1 MVIIDH
7 TIVNDAA
14 GADPLPSAIDMRCMM
29 TRRAIRWALSLAL
42 TVSGV
47 MITLQISAAQAISPD
62 SRTAIV
68 GGTVIDGNGGPP
80 IADAVILIEG
90 ARITAVGPRRAV
102 SIPAGARQ
110 IDAHGQWIVPGLI
123 DTNVHLSL
131 YGGQNDRYE
140 TMVRYQPREAEIVLE
155 AAQIDLSYGVTTVRD
170 SYGAL
175 PALTKTRDA
184 IARGDAIGA
193 RILAAGNILGW
204 SGPYSFSF
212 SRVMGS
218 LTLFQE
224 QMNDYIAQGGG
235 EELMAM
241 TPDELRRAIDA
252 YLDKGPDFLKFGGT
266 SHFSDPTYI
275 GFSPEAQRVIVEE
288 AHKRN
293 RAAET
298 HSTSIE
304 GLRVSIAAG
313 IDGIQH
319 PELLDG
325 RELPDDMVATI
336 RDRGLICSMLASTIT
351 GPAWKRH
358 LKAKDEAAKK
368 RADAE
373 QETPSAAREKTTA
386 ERRKEAV
393 DAGADLEARRANA
406 QKLIGAGCRITPG
419 TDSYWAA
426 AAELS
431 RTPKPK
437 EQDHGI
443 GTIMAI
449 EGLVELGMTPSQAIV
464 SATKNGAIAARGLK
478 DFGTIEQGKLAD
490 VVLLS
495 ADPLADIGNLRKV
508 AAVMKDGRVVDRDK
522 LPATRV
528 LSAPP
533 PAKSVTS
540 ASAKGNR

>member
-1 MVIIDH
+1 MSAV
-7 TIVNDAA
+7 VAA
-14 GADPLPSAIDMRCMM
+14 LAHVSAQ
-29 TRRAIRWALSLAL
+29 TP
-42 TVSGV
+42 
-47 MITLQISAAQAISPD
+47 AAAAV
-62 SRTAIV
+62 AIV
-68 GGTVIDGNGGPP
+68 GGTVIDGNGGTP
-80 IADAVILIEG
+80 IADAVVLIKG
-90 ARITAVGPRRAV
+90 ARISAVGPRSAV
-102 SIPAGARQ
+102 PIPADASQ
-110 IDAHGQWIVPGLI
+110 IDARGKWVIPGLI

-140 TMVRYQPREAEIVLE
+140 TLAKYQPRQDDIVLE

-175 PALTKTRDA
+175 VPLTKVRDR
-184 IARGDAIGA
+184 IARGEQTGA

-212 SRVMGS
+212 SRVMGQ

-241 TPDELRRAIDA
+241 TPQELRQAIGA

-266 SHFSDPTYI
+266 SHFSEPTFI
-275 GFSPEAQRVIVEE
+275 GFSADAQRVIVEE

-325 RELPDDMVATI
+325 RAIPDDVVKTI
-336 RDRGLICSMLASTIT
+336 VDRNLNCSMLASTIT

-358 LKAKDEAAKK
+358 LKTKEEAQKK
-368 RADAE
+368 RAEAE
-373 QETPSAAREKTTA
+373 KEARTPAREKTTS
-386 ERRKEAV
+386 ERRKEA
-393 DAGADLEARRANA
+393 ADLGDDLEMRRANA
-406 QKLIGAGCRITPG
+406 QTLIRGGCRVTPG

-426 AAELS
+426 APEFT
-431 RTPKPK
+431 RTPKPA

-449 EGLVELGMTPSQAIV
+449 EGLVELGMSPSQAIV
-464 SATKNGAIAARGLK
+464 AGTRNGASAARGLK
-478 DFGTIEQGKLAD
+478 DFGTIEAGKFAD
-490 VVLLS
+490 IVLLT

-508 AAVMKDGRVVDRDK
+508 SAVIKEGRTIDRGR
-522 LPATRV
+522 LPASRV
-528 LSAPP
+528 LSAAPQVPP
-533 PAKSVTS
+533 GTKDF
-540 ASAKGNR
+540 

>member
-1 MVIIDH
+1 MARPLILGAMI
-7 TIVNDAA
+7 AA
-14 GADPLPSAIDMRCMM
+14 VV
-29 TRRAIRWALSLAL
+29 SLAV
-42 TVSGV
+42 THPG
-47 MITLQISAAQAISPD
+47 AQSPPGG
-62 SRTAIV
+62 RTAVV
-68 GGTVIDGNGGPP
+68 GGTLIDGNGGAP
-80 IADAVILIEG
+80 IADAVVLIDG
-90 ARITAVGPRRAV
+90 VRITAVGARSAV
-102 SIPAGARQ
+102 PVPADARQ
-110 IDAHGQWIVPGLI
+110 IDARGRWIVPGLI

-140 TMVRYQPREAEIVLE
+140 TLAKYQPRQDDIVLE

-175 PALTKTRDA
+175 IPLTKARDR
-184 IARGDAIGA
+184 IARGEQPGA

-212 SRVMGS
+212 SRVMGQ

-224 QMNDYIAQGGG
+224 QMNDFISQGGG
-235 EELMAM
+235 EELMGM
-241 TPDELRRAIDA
+241 TPEELRRAIGA

-266 SHFSDPTYI
+266 SHFSEPTFI
-275 GFSPEAQRVIVEE
+275 GFSADAQKVIVDE

-325 RELPDDMVATI
+325 RAMPDDLVKI
-336 RDRGLICSMLASTIT
+336 IVDRGLNCSMLASTVT

-358 LKAKDEAAKK
+358 LKNKEEAVKK
-368 RADAE
+368 RAESKAE
-373 QETPSAAREKTTA
+373 ADKAGRTPAREQTTS
-386 ERRKEAV
+386 ERRKEA
-393 DAGADLEARRANA
+393 AEEGADLEMRRANA
-406 QKLIGAGCRITPG
+406 EKLIRAGCRVTPG

-426 AAELS
+426 APEFT
-431 RTPKPK
+431 RTPKPP

-449 EGLVELGMTPSQAIV
+449 EGLVELGMSPSQAIV
-464 SATKNGAIAARGLK
+464 AATRNGAAAARGLK
-478 DFGTIEQGKLAD
+478 DFGTIESGKIAD
-490 VVLLS
+490 LVLLT
-495 ADPLADIGNLRKV
+495 ADPLADIGNLRKIG
-508 AAVMKDGRVVDRDK
+508 AVMKDGQIVDRAR
-522 LPATRV
+522 LPQQRV
-528 LSAPP
+528 LSVAPP
-533 PAKSVTS
+533 S
-540 ASAKGNR
+540 AAPGTKEF

>member
-47 MITLQISAAQAISPD
+47 MITLQISAAQAPSPD

-373 QETPSAAREKTTA
+373 RETPSAAREKTTA
-386 ERRKEAV
+386 ERRKEAA

-406 QKLIGAGCRITPG
+406 QTLIRAGCRITPG

-431 RTPKPK
+431 RTAKPK

-490 VVLLS
+490 VVLLN

>member
-1 MVIIDH
+1 MARPLILGAMI
-7 TIVNDAA
+7 AA
-14 GADPLPSAIDMRCMM
+14 VV
-29 TRRAIRWALSLAL
+29 SLAV
-42 TVSGV
+42 THPG
-47 MITLQISAAQAISPD
+47 AQSPPGG
-62 SRTAIV
+62 RTAIV
-68 GGTVIDGNGGPP
+68 GGTLIDGNGGAP
-80 IADAVILIEG
+80 IADAVVLIDG
-90 ARITAVGPRRAV
+90 ARITAVGPRSAV
-102 SIPAGARQ
+102 PVPADARQ
-110 IDAHGQWIVPGLI
+110 IDARGRWIVPGLI

-140 TMVRYQPREAEIVLE
+140 TLAKYQPRQDDIVLE

-175 PALTKTRDA
+175 LPLTKARDR
-184 IARGDAIGA
+184 IARGEQPGA

-212 SRVMGS
+212 SRVMGQ

-224 QMNDYIAQGGG
+224 QMNDFISQGGG
-235 EELMAM
+235 EELMGM
-241 TPDELRRAIDA
+241 TPEELRRAIGA

-266 SHFSDPTYI
+266 SHFAEPTFI
-275 GFSPEAQRVIVEE
+275 GFSADAQKVIVDE

-325 RELPDDMVATI
+325 RAMPDDLVKI
-336 RDRGLICSMLASTIT
+336 IVDRGLNCSMLASTVT

-358 LKAKDEAAKK
+358 LKNKEEAVKK
-368 RADAE
+368 RAESKAE
-373 QETPSAAREKTTA
+373 ADKAGRTPAREQTTS
-386 ERRKEAV
+386 ERRKEA
-393 DAGADLEARRANA
+393 AEEGADLEMRRANA
-406 QKLIGAGCRITPG
+406 EKLIRAGCRVTAG

-426 AAELS
+426 APEFT
-431 RTPKPK
+431 RTPKPP

-449 EGLVELGMTPSQAIV
+449 EGLVELGMSPSQAIV
-464 SATKNGAIAARGLK
+464 AATRNGAAAARGLK
-478 DFGTIEQGKLAD
+478 DFGTIESGKIAD
-490 VVLLS
+490 LVLLT
-495 ADPLADIGNLRKV
+495 ADPLADIGNLRKIG
-508 AAVMKDGRVVDRDK
+508 AVMKDGQIVDRAR
-522 LPATRV
+522 LPQQRV
-528 LSAPP
+528 LSVAPP
-533 PAKSVTS
+533 S
-540 ASAKGNR
+540 AAPGTKEF